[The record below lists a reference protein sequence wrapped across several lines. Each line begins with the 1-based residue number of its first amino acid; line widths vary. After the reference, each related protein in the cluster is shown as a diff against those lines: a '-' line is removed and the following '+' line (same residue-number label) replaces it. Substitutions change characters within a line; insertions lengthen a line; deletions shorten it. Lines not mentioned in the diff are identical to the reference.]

1 MGSRPL
7 FACLARIIRPS
18 ETWALRERFPL
29 HFFVFKQVASH
40 LAHEA
45 NVEQVFSRAGGLT
58 NPNMDPNFLAALVMA
73 AVNKKAH
80 CPLVAEIKDKYYE
93 LYRGKGGT
101 SSSSQREDDDAEAE
115 AAEAA
120 SKE

>member
-1 MGSRPL
+1 M
-7 FACLARIIRPS
+7 
-18 ETWALRERFPL
+18 
-29 HFFVFKQVASH
+29 KQVASH

-93 LYRGKGGT
+93 LYCGKGGT
-101 SSSSQREDDDAEAE
+101 SSSSHECEDDDAEAE